1 MNKQTILEKFSFFK
15 DTSPALQSEMLS
27 AAVERKLSPATVL
40 YREGDRCEHIAL
52 VGRGSVR
59 VFKTDS
65 SGNEITLYHV
75 QDSQPCLVNMLSIFL
90 ARPAMANAVVEV
102 DTDAVM
108 IPAAPFRR
116 WIEREPLVRSFVFEV
131 MGQRL
136 VEVMLLV
143 EELAF
148 HKTDHRLA
156 RLILERFL
164 NNGRP
169 LRILETTHD
178 ELAREL
184 GTAREVV
191 SRLLK
196 ELERRGA
203 IAIGR
208 GHLELIDGPVL
219 DRLVESHGCIDSGK
233 RSVCVTAVTD

>member
-1 MNKQTILEKFSFFK
+1 MNKQSILEKFAFFK
-15 DTSPALQSEMLS
+15 DASPALKSEVLA
-27 AAVERKLSPATVL
+27 AAVAQKLAPATVL
-40 YREGDRCEHIAL
+40 YREGDFCEHVAL
-52 VGRGSVR
+52 VGWGSVR

-75 QDSQPCLVNMLSIFL
+75 QDGQPCLVNMLSIFL
-90 ARPAMANAVVEV
+90 ARPVMANAVVEIGV
-102 DTDAVM
+102 DAVL

-116 WIEREPLVRSFVFEV
+116 WLERETLVRNFALEA

-136 VEVMLLV
+136 IDVMVLV

-156 RLILERFL
+156 RLVLERFV

-208 GHLELIDGPVL
+208 GHMELLDERILTRLLENHDCLQ
-219 DRLVESHGCIDSGK
+219 SGK
-233 RSVCVTAVTD
+233 KAVCVTTVTD

>member
-1 MNKQTILEKFSFFK
+1 MNKQSILEKFAFFREAS
-15 DTSPALQSEMLS
+15 TSLQSEMLA
-27 AAVERKLSPATVL
+27 AAVERKLAPANVL
-40 YREGDRCEHIAL
+40 YCEGDRCEHVAL
-52 VGRGSVR
+52 VGWGSVR
-59 VFKTDS
+59 VFKTDG

-75 QDSQPCLVNMLSIFL
+75 QDGQPCLVNLLSIFL

-102 DTDAVM
+102 STDAVV

-116 WIEREPLVRSFVFEV
+116 WIEREPLMRSFIFEV

-136 VEVMLLV
+136 IDVMVLV

-156 RLILERFL
+156 RFILERFS

-203 IAIGR
+203 IAIAR
-208 GHLELIDGPVL
+208 GHIELLDERVLNRLLENHDCLQFD
-219 DRLVESHGCIDSGK
+219 K
-233 RSVCVTAVTD
+233 RTVCVTTVTD